1 MAARA
6 RDECTVNNEDA
17 CATIRLR
24 LVGVTRSEVQV
35 ACAPRC
41 VEVRVGGAKQRVF
54 VIDLPGDVADNPM
67 CAFRDGDG
75 AIALRITVAKVQ
87 SGSWTESIRVRRRRV
102 RESPAARAGEVSE
115 PAPPRPVDDGSPSDA
130 ELIRAA
136 EEMGEVLLFVRH
148 GEREVPVQ
156 LPQDATV
163 GHLKQA
169 AMKALSEEK
178 GRVSYQGKTLEDD
191 DATLADC
198 GVSMQARIEFIQ
210 SPAWEPIEHKKTL
223 EQTECHV
230 FETWIW
236 FKFRL
241 QGEVHL
247 VVLMRGHFGEDVML
261 GGYNGKSVG
270 KEFKIGSTDLQVSGD
285 ELMIDGVSFF
295 SKPCVPE

>member
-1 MAARA
+1 
-6 RDECTVNNEDA
+6 
-17 CATIRLR
+17 
-24 LVGVTRSEVQV
+24 
-35 ACAPRC
+35 
-41 VEVRVGGAKQRVF
+41 
-54 VIDLPGDVADNPM
+54 
-67 CAFRDGDG
+67 
-75 AIALRITVAKVQ
+75 
-87 SGSWTESIRVRRRRV
+87 
-102 RESPAARAGEVSE
+102 
-115 PAPPRPVDDGSPSDA
+115 
-130 ELIRAA
+130 
-136 EEMGEVLLFVRH
+136 MGEVLLFVRQRLEELRTPLNPD

-270 KEFKIGSTDLQVSGD
+270 KEFKIGSTDFQVSGD

>member
-1 MAARA
+1 
-6 RDECTVNNEDA
+6 
-17 CATIRLR
+17 
-24 LVGVTRSEVQV
+24 
-35 ACAPRC
+35 
-41 VEVRVGGAKQRVF
+41 
-54 VIDLPGDVADNPM
+54 
-67 CAFRDGDG
+67 
-75 AIALRITVAKVQ
+75 
-87 SGSWTESIRVRRRRV
+87 
-102 RESPAARAGEVSE
+102 
-115 PAPPRPVDDGSPSDA
+115 
-130 ELIRAA
+130 
-136 EEMGEVLLFVRH
+136 MGEVLLFVRH